1 MLVTQEFLKQGA
13 PAPPSLALT
22 PKTRVT
28 RNPSLTLSPTRR
40 LRTDAE
46 ICGLRRGSLSRSLSG
61 EKERSMG
68 LPISPLCD
76 AKSHSTSPF
85 GPSQKG
91 FIDFVV
97 APKVTTLSTLC
108 GMDSVWKK
116 SLENN
121 FSRWGE
127 RQSTYFEFLDEF
139 DSDAVCIEALRR
151 TRTSGRP
158 SPATTLLPPRT
169 VTGDE
174 LTDSSPDSSTATPHV
189 GTSKDDEYRLDV
201 A

>member
-1 MLVTQEFLKQGA
+1 MRSAARLFL
-13 PAPPSLALT
+13 PLSPSL
-22 PKTRVT
+22 
-28 RNPSLTLSPTRR
+28 
-40 LRTDAE
+40 E
-46 ICGLRRGSLSRSLSG
+46 G

-108 GMDSVWKK
+108 GMDDVWKRN
-116 SLENN
+116 LEQN

-127 RQSTYFEFLDEF
+127 QQSTYFEFLDEF
-139 DSDAVCIEALRR
+139 DSDTVCTEALRR
-151 TRTSGRP
+151 TRMNGRPSMSGRP
-158 SPATTLLPPRT
+158 SPATTLVPSRT
-169 VTGDE
+169 VTAGDE
-174 LTDSSPDSSTATPHV
+174 PADSSPDSSTAAAS
-189 GTSKDDEYRLDV
+189 GGISKDDEHRLDNGS
-201 A
+201 